1 MTSRVKPNT
10 RLIMVIEPTVA
21 AERRSDIEDRS

>member
-21 AERRSDIEDRS
+21 AERRSDIEENS